1 MLLFG
6 LRKSDRLRVEAF
18 VGLLLALITIA
29 FPMMW
34 WLKTALVF
42 VLAAISIHLIFSS
55 SITIGFKTVSKV
67 GISVLAIAVIASI
80 IWNPIQNIEIIQGLK
95 NIPGLLSGSAK
106 TNESLRSET
115 GSLVKQLREFQK
127 KIDDWRNVESRLD
140 QDVKNAKS
148 NDESRKLLTEGA
160 QKLTTSMVSFDKQ
173 FNNDLKP
180 QVIAIKSRLLSRL
193 PPKSVP
199 PKPTVDWTLQYG
211 FSTFPN
217 AVGDMADYLESL
229 AAMLPEK

>member
-42 VLAAISIHLIFSS
+42 VLAAILIHLIFSS

-95 NIPGLLSGSAK
+95 NIPGLLSGLAK

>member
-6 LRKSDRLRVEAF
+6 FRKSDWSRVEAC
-18 VGLLLALITIA
+18 VGLLLALIAFA
-29 FPMMW
+29 FPMTW

-148 NDESRKLLTEGA
+148 ND
-160 QKLTTSMVSFDKQ
+160 
-173 FNNDLKP
+173 
-180 QVIAIKSRLLSRL
+180 
-193 PPKSVP
+193 
-199 PKPTVDWTLQYG
+199 
-211 FSTFPN
+211 
-217 AVGDMADYLESL
+217 
-229 AAMLPEK
+229 